1 MAFPSSRFR
10 VDRNTLR
17 TNQAGIVLFSVL
29 AFILGDEIGRWLVLG
44 TGLVLAAGTF
54 DPRFELFKQ
63 FHRRV
68 LMPAGIL
75 GPDVHPEDPMP
86 HQFAQAMGAVFLL
99 LATIALLGGAT
110 IAGWVLVCL
119 VAAFAFL
126 NLAVQFCAGCFIYY
140 QLDRVGLLPRS
151 IASTRAPSQGS

>member
-1 MAFPSSRFR
+1 M
-10 VDRNTLR
+10 
-17 TNQAGIVLFSVL
+17 LFSVL
-29 AFILGDEIGRWLVLG
+29 GFILGDDVGRWLVLG
-44 TGLVLAAGTF
+44 TGLVLAAGTL
-54 DPRFELFKQ
+54 DARLALFKQ

-68 LMPAGIL
+68 LMPAGLL
-75 GPDVHPEDPMP
+75 GPDIHPEDPMP

-99 LATIALLGGAT
+99 VATIALFVGA
-110 IAGWVLVCL
+110 AVVGWVLVWL

-151 IASTRAPSQGS
+151 IASTRASIRGS

>member
-1 MAFPSSRFR
+1 MAIPAQYR

-29 AFILGDEIGRWLVLG
+29 GFVLGADIGRWMVLG
-44 TGLVLAAGTF
+44 TGLVLAAGTLN
-54 DPRFELFKQ
+54 PKLALFKQ
-63 FHRRV
+63 FHQQV
-68 LMPAGIL
+68 LKPAGIL

-99 LATIALLGGAT
+99 LATIALVAGAT
-110 IAGWVLVCL
+110 TVGWVLTWL
-119 VAAFAFL
+119 VAAFAFI

-151 IASTRAPSQGS
+151 IASTRASSQGS

>member
-1 MAFPSSRFR
+1 MTSPSSRYR

-17 TNQAGIVLFSVL
+17 TNQAGIVLFSML
-29 AFILGDEIGRWLVLG
+29 AFILGDDVGRWLVLG
-44 TGLVLAAGTF
+44 TGLVLAGGTL
-54 DPRFELFKQ
+54 DARLALFKQ
-63 FHRRV
+63 FHQRV
-68 LMPAGIL
+68 LKPAGLL
-75 GPDVHPEDPMP
+75 GADIHPEDPMP

-99 LATIALLGGAT
+99 LATVALVTGAT
-110 IAGWVLVCL
+110 VAGWVLVWL

-151 IASTRAPSQGS
+151 IASTRASSQGS

>member
-1 MAFPSSRFR
+1 MASLSARYR

-17 TNQAGIVLFSVL
+17 TNQAGIVLFSML

-54 DPRFELFKQ
+54 DPRFALFKQ
-63 FHRRV
+63 FHRCV
-68 LMPAGIL
+68 LMPAGLL

-86 HQFAQAMGAVFLL
+86 HQFAQAMGAVFLM
-99 LATIALLGGAT
+99 LATVALFAGAT
-110 IAGWVLVCL
+110 MVGWVLVWL

-140 QLDRVGLLPRS
+140 QLDRLGLLPRS
-151 IASTRAPSQGS
+151 IGSTRASSQGS